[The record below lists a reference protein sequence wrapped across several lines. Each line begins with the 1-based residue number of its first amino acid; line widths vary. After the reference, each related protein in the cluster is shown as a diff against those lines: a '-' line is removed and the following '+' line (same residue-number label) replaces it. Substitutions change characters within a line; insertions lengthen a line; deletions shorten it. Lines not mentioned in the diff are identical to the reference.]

1 MNGVIGMNDLLL
13 ETPLSDEQR
22 TYAEQVSRSSE
33 HMLAIINDILDI
45 STIETGRLELDR
57 LDFDLRDAVD
67 QACAPAALEARAK
80 GIDLAIEIAAEVPR
94 RVSGDGSRLRQ
105 VLMNLV
111 SNAVKFTTVGLVT
124 VRLSHAADPGEDGI
138 RFEVTDTGIGIDP
151 QVLERMFEP
160 FTQADVSTTRHYGGT
175 GLGLAIAR
183 ELVEMMG
190 GVIGAVSQPGHG
202 STFSFEVELST
213 ALATVPLSVE
223 SNDAVALSWPS
234 PPLVLIAED
243 SQINQIVAT
252 RALERCGCHVHIASD
267 GLEALN
273 ALLVRRYD
281 AVMMDCQMPNMD
293 GYQATAELRR
303 REQAG
308 SRTPVIAMTAH
319 AMDAERQRCLD
330 AGMDDYISK
339 PMRHADLT
347 AVLRR
352 RIVAGES
359 EAAGT
364 VLSVVAN
371 VASA

>member
-1 MNGVIGMNDLLL
+1 M
-13 ETPLSDEQR
+13 
-22 TYAEQVSRSSE
+22 
-33 HMLAIINDILDI
+33 
-45 STIETGRLELDR
+45 
-57 LDFDLRDAVD
+57 
-67 QACAPAALEARAK
+67 
-80 GIDLAIEIAAEVPR
+80 
-94 RVSGDGSRLRQ
+94 
-105 VLMNLV
+105 
-111 SNAVKFTTVGLVT
+111 
-124 VRLSHAADPGEDGI
+124 
-138 RFEVTDTGIGIDP
+138 
-151 QVLERMFEP
+151 
-160 FTQADVSTTRHYGGT
+160 
-175 GLGLAIAR
+175 
-183 ELVEMMG
+183 
-190 GVIGAVSQPGHG
+190 
-202 STFSFEVELST
+202 
-213 ALATVPLSVE
+213 
-223 SNDAVALSWPS
+223 ALSWPS

-308 SRTPVIAMTAH
+308 SHTPVIAMTAH